1 VDPARAIDIEGAT
14 VVKADP
20 EAQRRLLDLQAI
32 DTALAQLAHRRR
44 TLPEFA
50 ELDKLAREIAAL
62 DGARIKAQVAVDD
75 LDRDI
80 ARLDR
85 DVEQVRARAAKDQ
98 TRLDSGSGP
107 ARELEALQ
115 HELASLAR
123 RQSELED
130 AELELMEQR
139 ETAEATLLAAQQR
152 LAEARTTRE
161 RVEVARDETLRQI
174 GQEEEFRTAGRKP
187 LVTDLPA
194 DLIALYDRIRES
206 SGGLGAALLRAG
218 RCEGCRLEL
227 SGVDRA
233 TVKAADPDEVVRCEE
248 CRRILVRTA
257 ESGL

>member
-1 VDPARAIDIEGAT
+1 
-14 VVKADP
+14 VKADP
-20 EAQRRLLDLQAI
+20 DAQRRLLELQAI

-44 TLPEFA
+44 TLPEHA
-50 ELDKLAREIAAL
+50 ELDKLAREISAL
-62 DGARIKAQVAVDD
+62 DDERIRAQVAVDD

-80 ARLDR
+80 ARLEK
-85 DVEQVRARAAKDQ
+85 DVDQVRARKQRDQ
-98 TRLDSGSGP
+98 SRLDAGTGP
-107 ARELEALQ
+107 AKELEALQ

-139 ETAEATLLAAQQR
+139 ETADATLTEAQNRLAA
-152 LAEARTTRE
+152 ARTRRDAMET
-161 RVEVARDETLRQI
+161 ARDETLRQI
-174 GQEEEFRTAGRKP
+174 AQDEEFRSAGRRP
-187 LVTDLPA
+187 LVADLPA

-206 SGGLGAALLRAG
+206 SGGVGAALLRAG
-218 RCEGCRLEL
+218 RCEGCRLDL

-233 TVKAADPDEVVRCEE
+233 AVRAAAPDEVIRCEE

>member
-1 VDPARAIDIEGAT
+1 
-14 VVKADP
+14 VKADP

-44 TLPEFA
+44 TLPELA
-50 ELDKLAREIAAL
+50 ELDRLAREISAL
-62 DGARIKAQVAVDD
+62 DDERIRAQVAVDD

-80 ARLDR
+80 ARMDK
-85 DVEQVRARAAKDQ
+85 DVDQVRARAARDQ
-98 TRLDSGSGP
+98 TRLDAGGGP

-115 HELASLAR
+115 HELASLHR

-139 ETAEATLLAAQQR
+139 EAAQSALVAVQDR
-152 LAEARTTRE
+152 LAGTRAK
-161 RVEVARDETLRQI
+161 RDAAEVAKDEALRQI
-174 GQEEEFRTAGRKP
+174 TQDEEFKSGGRKP
-187 LVTDLPA
+187 LVADLPP
-194 DLIALYDRIRES
+194 DLVALYDRIRES
-206 SGGLGAALLRAG
+206 SGGVGAALLRAG

-233 TVKAADPDEVVRCEE
+233 AVRAADPDEVVRCEE

>member
-1 VDPARAIDIEGAT
+1 M
-14 VVKADP
+14 KADP
-20 EAQRRLLDLQAI
+20 DAQRRLLELQAI

-44 TLPEFA
+44 TLPEHA
-50 ELDKLAREIAAL
+50 ELDKLAREISAL
-62 DGARIKAQVAVDD
+62 DDERIRAQVAVDD

-80 ARLDR
+80 ARLEK
-85 DVEQVRARAAKDQ
+85 DVDQVRARKQRDQ
-98 TRLDSGSGP
+98 SRLDAGTGP
-107 ARELEALQ
+107 AKELEALQ
-115 HELASLAR
+115 HELGSLAR

-139 ETAEATLLAAQQR
+139 ETADATLTEAQNRLAA
-152 LAEARTTRE
+152 ARTRRDAMET
-161 RVEVARDETLRQI
+161 ARDETLRQI
-174 GQEEEFRTAGRKP
+174 AQDEEFRSAGRRP
-187 LVTDLPA
+187 LVADLPA

-206 SGGLGAALLRAG
+206 SGGIGAALLRAG

-233 TVKAADPDEVVRCEE
+233 AVRAAAPDEVIRCEE